1 MLKCAVQDYSYKG
14 SIPSHPY
21 FPEKYWLCPE
31 EGRASPL
38 IHSVTPTKTL
48 HLNPTWILTSTLVLS
63 PSTTW
68 LSILTSPILTWV
80 PTIWPDPDPD
90 PWSWRRRSRLYLLG
104 VPSLC
109 QRTGRGLGLIPRA
122 REGALTSSKQIPPC
136 VFWVPSFPIFLVA
149 LFHQFPLLSC
159 ILLPPPHLSPL
170 NLEDF
175 SNFPLPKN
183 DLLLLPLTAKIL
195 ENKSH
200 SYALWEIIFL
210 IWLGVYYLSPY
221 TFQKSRKSCFI

>member
-38 IHSVTPTKTL
+38 THSVTPTKTL

-68 LSILTSPILTWV
+68 LSILISPILTWV
-80 PTIWPDPDPD
+80 PTIWPDPDP
-90 PWSWRRRSRLYLLG
+90 WSWRMRSRLYLLG
-104 VPSLC
+104 VPTLC

-122 REGALTSSKQIPPC
+122 RKGALTSSKQIPPC

-159 ILLPPPHLSPL
+159 I
-170 NLEDF
+170 
-175 SNFPLPKN
+175 PLPHHTS
-183 DLLLLPLTAKIL
+183 LPSIWKTFL
-195 ENKSH
+195 
-200 SYALWEIIFL
+200 IFL
-210 IWLGVYYLSPY
+210 CLKII
-221 TFQKSRKSCFI
+221 SCSSH